1 MQPINAQSAVRAH
14 QEAATKPIHI
24 KHPGALHKELH
35 VPEGQHI
42 PVKELHSKLA
52 SAKKSGN
59 VKLEKRLVFA
69 ENFGHKK

>member
-1 MQPINAQSAVRAH
+1 MQPVNAQSAVKAH
-14 QEAATKPIHI
+14 QDAATKPIHI
-24 KHPGALHKELH
+24 KHPGALHAELH

-42 PVKELHSKLA
+42 PVKELASKLK

-59 VKLEKRLVFA
+59 VKLERRIVFA